1 MVLSYSD
8 MNDQQRKKYMKRVKR
23 EYGDRKVRESG
34 PTVSTQGL
42 NLERLLKIELNS
54 RAQCKNAINFPF
66 SVTVSKFSHYIL
78 LHSTFP
84 LKPPLWWCVVATGAR
99 TSSQKNY

>member
-66 SVTVSKFSHYIL
+66 SVTVSKFSPYIL
-78 LHSTFP
+78 PHS
-84 LKPPLWWCVVATGAR
+84 L
-99 TSSQKNY
+99 